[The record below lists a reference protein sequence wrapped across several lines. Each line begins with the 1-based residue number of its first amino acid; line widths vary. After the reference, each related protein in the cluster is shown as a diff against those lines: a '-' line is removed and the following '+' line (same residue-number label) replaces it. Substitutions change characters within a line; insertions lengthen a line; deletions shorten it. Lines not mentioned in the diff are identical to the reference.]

1 MEKPGWNYWP
11 VVILGLL
18 WNLMGC
24 LNYLMQSS
32 AEAVANLPESYQMLI
47 TDRPV
52 WATAGFAIAV
62 FGGAVGCIVL
72 LLRRKV
78 AIQILIL
85 SLIGTALT
93 LVHAIMVVGLRM
105 DVIMSTGL
113 SLVVAAILLWTAQT
127 AKGRGWL
134 R

>member
-1 MEKPGWNYWP
+1 MDKPGWNYWP

-24 LNYLMQSS
+24 MNYITQSN
-32 AEAVANLPESYQMLI
+32 AELVATLPESYQALI
-47 TDRPV
+47 VGRPA
-52 WATAGFAIAV
+52 WATAGFALGV
-62 FGGAVGCIVL
+62 FGGAVGCILL

-78 AIQILIL
+78 AIPVLVI
-85 SLIGTALT
+85 SLLGVAVT
-93 LVHAIMVVGLRM
+93 LAHSVMVAGLQM
-105 DVIMSTGL
+105 DVILSTGM
-113 SLVVAAILLWTAQT
+113 SLVVAAILLWVAQS